1 MKRKLTV
8 LLCSVAAACMLGAAV
23 ACAENGG
30 KSDYTFEDYTYENPS
45 DELQTDEF
53 VLDGKF
59 DEAFWSE
66 KRWHTT
72 DDVWNTD
79 LWQKLEGVSA
89 RMSAYLGDEG
99 VLFGVEVFDTSFTY
113 YSYGRSFYA
122 NSGVEVFLCAE
133 GVDCLDAAGG
143 GWELLVDASGDHAS
157 WKYLSGPGGNIAYG
171 NSFGP
176 FPMTMYSAAHVNGEI
191 NGDATSM
198 CVELYVPY
206 ASLGITEKPEKLYAD
221 YAYNRN
227 RDSNAVRDAFCRIG
241 MREKNAAWANA
252 ASWYQITDEGLS
264 AYDINASVTKGEGEF
279 TSRGF
284 AMSDCDEPVTVTP
297 AVGYYLESLKVNGRE
312 LQGSDLSYNADGSV
326 VYTVRGATEDVD
338 MEAAFAQ
345 YPSQT
350 MSGTLTVSGTDAP
363 VTLYAE
369 NGISRTTIA
378 TLTDETS
385 YSYTLPAIGTRIV
398 ATAEGCLDAAATLT
412 ETGGDKAITMKA
424 LPFGNNA
431 SVPEGLRGD
440 PSQWELTSF
449 ETEKVVRSLTT
460 GNGMYVVYDDIF
472 SETVFLSADIVL
484 PRGVS
489 DTRVGFSFVG
499 ANGERGFLALVYSWQ
514 SGKYS
519 VQGIGKDS
527 TGESYRPANIPEEY
541 ADKLASEGINFSVLY
556 QNGTFT
562 IWLDGELFTG
572 DCAPAKGD
580 YSGMLF
586 AAGGKVAAALE
597 TWGYRGEYQN
607 ITISDSFTPATTVTL
622 PGSTENGRV
631 QAKATYGDALTI
643 TLTPENGYSV
653 ESLTINGKDLYS
665 YSGYEISVQEDVV
678 TVTFAEWTNFNADI
692 DAVFAVADVTDVTD
706 VTLDIVLADPFGAD
720 KTPAAEGTEVTL
732 TGLRGTETVTLTAV
746 VDNKG
751 TANFGEVPNGR
762 YILSAEGYES
772 VEIVVGEGLAS
783 EYELLAAFIDED
795 DRNAAVDTSRKEEG
809 IISSTGNFQNQD
821 IVRGVAANED
831 FVISAV
837 ISSFRAKGKDLRVG
851 FYAYR
856 GAGDNPGDSGNAN
869 HVRGGFKINDKGLY
883 YLEVMNGYWQRVELS
898 KELSEAFEKGELRIG
913 FGRSGGVF
921 FLAAGV
927 GDGPMEQ
934 LLVLETLTNEM
945 TTSDLTIGI
954 FNNADEAVT
963 FSGVCFETGALTT
976 VKTTM
981 DVTLNVT
988 LAANAFDG
996 TAETP
1001 ANGKKVT
1008 LTRGEKTYETT
1019 VNSEG
1024 KAVFEGVKYG
1034 EYTLTMEG
1042 MDQSYSLKVVAN
1054 SALEEKYAFWEAFLG
1069 DVNTENLGYF
1079 TEDVEAGSLST
1090 AADKGNPNDY
1100 QVAEDQLI
1108 DRTIAAGDFMISA
1121 TLAYTPGNTGRDTR
1135 LGWFV
1140 TNGTAKLYGYLT
1152 LEASGSY
1159 KVQFVYK
1166 ENASSSDVWGAS
1178 YTLSDKL
1185 SAAYKAGKLRFG
1197 LGRAGEFFVIAVGI
1211 DEGAGAATK
1220 MQVKIH
1226 IDAANALEKV
1236 AVTPGVMSKAWAQV
1250 HFYDVRIS
1258 TDFKALV
1265 FQGEWKP
1272 TAIDYTVEA
1281 DTDFLIG
1288 GTASELLSGSGG
1300 EKRLAFAAWEQGK
1313 DAPDSWSD
1321 NGSPA
1326 GVVGGLKLAADGTIS
1341 LGWTNGGWTGK
1352 ALTDA
1357 QKTAYANGT
1366 LWFGFGRIDGK
1377 FFLCAGTSADDAEM
1391 TFCPINISGTLTTC
1405 ALQLGKYAPSSQ
1417 GALSDVQL
1425 YTGDEVPVTLPQ
1437 QS

>member
-1 MKRKLTV
+1 M
-8 LLCSVAAACMLGAAV
+8 
-23 ACAENGG
+23 
-30 KSDYTFEDYTYENPS
+30 
-45 DELQTDEF
+45 
-53 VLDGKF
+53 
-59 DEAFWSE
+59 
-66 KRWHTT
+66 
-72 DDVWNTD
+72 
-79 LWQKLEGVSA
+79 
-89 RMSAYLGDEG
+89 
-99 VLFGVEVFDTSFTY
+99 
-113 YSYGRSFYA
+113 
-122 NSGVEVFLCAE
+122 
-133 GVDCLDAAGG
+133 
-143 GWELLVDASGDHAS
+143 
-157 WKYLSGPGGNIAYG
+157 
-171 NSFGP
+171 
-176 FPMTMYSAAHVNGEI
+176 
-191 NGDATSM
+191 
-198 CVELYVPY
+198 
-206 ASLGITEKPEKLYAD
+206 
-221 YAYNRN
+221 
-227 RDSNAVRDAFCRIG
+227 
-241 MREKNAAWANA
+241 
-252 ASWYQITDEGLS
+252 
-264 AYDINASVTKGEGEF
+264 
-279 TSRGF
+279 
-284 AMSDCDEPVTVTP
+284 
-297 AVGYYLESLKVNGRE
+297 
-312 LQGSDLSYNADGSV
+312 
-326 VYTVRGATEDVD
+326 
-338 MEAAFAQ
+338 
-345 YPSQT
+345 
-350 MSGTLTVSGTDAP
+350 
-363 VTLYAE
+363 
-369 NGISRTTIA
+369 
-378 TLTDETS
+378 
-385 YSYTLPAIGTRIV
+385 
-398 ATAEGCLDAAATLT
+398 
-412 ETGGDKAITMKA
+412 
-424 LPFGNNA
+424 
-431 SVPEGLRGD
+431 
-440 PSQWELTSF
+440 
-449 ETEKVVRSLTT
+449 
-460 GNGMYVVYDDIF
+460 
-472 SETVFLSADIVL
+472 
-484 PRGVS
+484 
-489 DTRVGFSFVG
+489 
-499 ANGERGFLALVYSWQ
+499 
-514 SGKYS
+514 
-519 VQGIGKDS
+519 
-527 TGESYRPANIPEEY
+527 
-541 ADKLASEGINFSVLY
+541 
-556 QNGTFT
+556 
-562 IWLDGELFTG
+562 
-572 DCAPAKGD
+572 
-580 YSGMLF
+580 
-586 AAGGKVAAALE
+586 
-597 TWGYRGEYQN
+597 
-607 ITISDSFTPATTVTL
+607 
-622 PGSTENGRV
+622 
-631 QAKATYGDALTI
+631 
-643 TLTPENGYSV
+643 
-653 ESLTINGKDLYS
+653 
-665 YSGYEISVQEDVV
+665 
-678 TVTFAEWTNFNADI
+678 
-692 DAVFAVADVTDVTD
+692 
-706 VTLDIVLADPFGAD
+706 
-720 KTPAAEGTEVTL
+720 
-732 TGLRGTETVTLTAV
+732 
-746 VDNKG
+746 VDNTG
-751 TANFGEVPNGR
+751 TADFGEVPNGR

-837 ISSFRAKGKDLRVG
+837 ISSFARKDKDLRVG
-851 FYAYR
+851 FYAYL

-898 KELSEAFEKGELRIG
+898 KEQSEAFEKGELRIG

-934 LLVLETLTNEM
+934 LLVLETLTNDM
-945 TTSDLTIGI
+945 TTSGDLTIGI

-963 FSGVCFETGALTT
+963 FSGVCFETGKTLTT

-981 DVTLNVT
+981 DLTLNVT

-996 TAETP
+996 TAGTS

-1019 VNSEG
+1019 VNSDGE
-1024 KAVFEGVKYG
+1024 AVFVGVKYG
-1034 EYTLTMEG
+1034 EYTLTMEA

-1054 SALEEKYAFWEAFLG
+1054 SALSEEYAFWEAFLG
-1069 DVNTENLGYF
+1069 DVNTEKLGYF

-1090 AADKGNPNDY
+1090 AADKDNPNDY

-1121 TLAYTPGNTGRDTR
+1121 TLAYTPGNTNNDTR

-1152 LEASGSY
+1152 LEARGSY

-1166 ENASSSDVWGAS
+1166 ESASSNDVWGAS
-1178 YTLSDKL
+1178 YTLSDEL

-1236 AVTPGVMSKAWAQV
+1236 AVTPGVVSKAWAQV
-1250 HFYDVRIS
+1250 HFNNVRIS

-1265 FQGEWKP
+1265 FQSEWKP

>member
-59 DEAFWSE
+59 DESFWSE

-79 LWQKLEGVSA
+79 LWQKLEGVST

-122 NSGVEVFLCAE
+122 NSGVEVFVCAE

-171 NSFGP
+171 NSFSP

-206 ASLGITEKPEKLYAD
+206 ASLGLTEKPEKLYAD

-297 AVGYYLESLKVNGRE
+297 AEGYYLESLKVNGRE

-398 ATAEGCLDAAATLT
+398 ATAEGCLDAAVTLT
-412 ETGGDKAITMKA
+412 EAGGDETITMKA
-424 LPFGNNA
+424 LPFGNNTNVA
-431 SVPEGLRGD
+431 AGYRGD

-449 ETEKVVRSLTT
+449 ETDKVVRSLTT

-489 DTRVGFSFVG
+489 DTRVGFSFVR
-499 ANGERGFLALVYSWQ
+499 ANGERGFLALVYSWEW
-514 SGKYS
+514 GTYS

-556 QNGTFT
+556 QSGTFT
-562 IWLDGELFTG
+562 VWLDGELFTG

-586 AAGGKVAAALE
+586 ADGGKVAAALE

-607 ITISDSFTPATTVTL
+607 ITIADSFTPTTTVTL
-622 PGSTENGRV
+622 PESTENGEV
-631 QAKATYGDALTI
+631 KATATYGDALTI

-678 TVTFAEWTNFNADI
+678 TVTFAEWTNFYADI
-692 DAVFAVADVTDVTD
+692 DAVFAVADVTDVT
-706 VTLDIVLADPFGAD
+706 LGIVLTDPFGAD

-746 VDNKG
+746 VDNTG
-751 TANFGEVPNGR
+751 TADFGEVPNGR

-809 IISSTGNFQNQD
+809 VISSTGNFQNQD

-837 ISSFRAKGKDLRVG
+837 ISSFQAKGKDLRVG
-851 FYAYR
+851 FYAYL
-856 GAGDNPGDSGNAN
+856 GAGDKPGDSGNAN
-869 HVRGGFKINDKGLY
+869 HVRGGFKINDKGVY

-945 TTSDLTIGI
+945 TTSGGLTIGI
-954 FNNADEAVT
+954 FNNAEEAVT
-963 FSGVCFETGALTT
+963 FSGVCFETGKTLTT

-1034 EYTLTMEG
+1034 EYTLAMEG
-1042 MDQSYSLKVVAN
+1042 MDQSYSLKIVAN
-1054 SALEEKYAFWEAFLG
+1054 SALSDEYPFWEAFLD
-1069 DVNTENLGYF
+1069 DVNTESQGYF

-1090 AADKGNPNDY
+1090 AAEKGNDQNHY
-1100 QVAEDQLI
+1100 VAEDQLI
-1108 DRTIAAGDFMISA
+1108 DRTIAAGDFMIST
-1121 TLAYTPGNTGRDTR
+1121 TLAYTPGNTGSDTR

-1140 TNGTAKLYGYLT
+1140 TDDTAKLYGYLT
-1152 LEASGSY
+1152 LEKSGSY

-1166 ENASSSDVWGAS
+1166 ESASSSDVWGAS
-1178 YTLSDKL
+1178 YTLSEEL

-1226 IDAANALEKV
+1226 IDAANALETV
-1236 AVTPGVMSKAWAQV
+1236 AVTPGVVSKAWAQV
-1250 HFYDVRIS
+1250 HFNNVRIS

-1265 FQGEWKP
+1265 FQGESGS
-1272 TAIDYTVEA
+1272 AIGYTVDA
-1281 DTDFLIG
+1281 NTDFLIG
-1288 GTASELLSGSGG
+1288 GTVSELLTESNGDT
-1300 EKRLAFAAWEQGK
+1300 RLAFAAWEQGQ
-1313 DAPDSWSD
+1313 DAPGSWGDLNNTS
-1321 NGSPA
+1321 
-1326 GVVGGLKLAADGTIS
+1326 GVVGGLKRAGNGNIS
-1341 LGWTNGGWTGK
+1341 LAWVNGSW
-1352 ALTDA
+1352 ASINLTEEL
-1357 QKTAYANGT
+1357 KTAYANGT

-1377 FFLCAGTSADDAEM
+1377 FFLCAGTSANDPDMLFRLANSF
-1391 TFCPINISGTLTTC
+1391 TGTLTTC

-1417 GALSDVQL
+1417 GALSNVQL
-1425 YTGDEVPVTLPQ
+1425 YTGADVPVTLPQ

>member
-8 LLCSVAAACMLGAAV
+8 LLCSVTAACMLGAAV
-23 ACAENGG
+23 ACADNSE
-30 KSDYTFEDYTYENPS
+30 KSGYTFEDYTYENPS

-59 DEAFWSE
+59 DESFWSE
-66 KRWHTT
+66 KRWHST

-79 LWQKLEGVSA
+79 AGQKLEGVST

-122 NSGVEVFLCAE
+122 NSGVEVFLSAE
-133 GVDCLDAAGG
+133 GKDLTEVAGG
-143 GWELLVDASGDHAS
+143 GWELLVDASGNHAS

-171 NSFGP
+171 NSFSP

-198 CVELYVPY
+198 SVELYVPY
-206 ASLGITEKPEKLYAD
+206 ASLGLTEKPEKLYAD

-241 MREKNAAWANA
+241 MHEKNAAWANA

-264 AYDINASVTKGEGEF
+264 AYDINVSVTKGEGEF
-279 TSRGF
+279 ISRGF

-297 AVGYYLESLKVNGRE
+297 AEGYYLESLKVNGRE

-378 TLTDETS
+378 TLTDETP

-398 ATAEGCLDAAATLT
+398 ATAEGCLDAAVTLT
-412 ETGGDKAITMKA
+412 EAGGDETITMKA
-424 LPFGNNA
+424 LPFGNNTNVA
-431 SVPEGLRGD
+431 AGYRGD

-449 ETEKVVRSLTT
+449 ETDKVVRSLTT

-499 ANGERGFLALVYSWQ
+499 ANGERGFLALLYSWQ

-527 TGESYRPANIPEEY
+527 AGESYRPANIPEEY

-586 AAGGKVAAALE
+586 ADGGKVAAALE

-607 ITISDSFTPATTVTL
+607 ITISDSFTPTTTVTL
-622 PGSTENGRV
+622 PESTENGKV
-631 QAKATYGDALTI
+631 EATATYGKAFTI
-643 TLTPENGYSV
+643 TLTPESGYSV

-665 YSGYEISVQEDVV
+665 YSGYEISVQENVV

-692 DAVFAVADVTDVTD
+692 DAVFAVADVTDVALGIV
-706 VTLDIVLADPFGAD
+706 VTDPFGVD
-720 KTPAAEGTEVTL
+720 KAPAAEGTEVTL
-732 TGLRGTETVTLTAV
+732 TGLRGTETVTLTAT
-746 VDNKG
+746 VDNTG
-751 TANFGEVPNGR
+751 TADFGEVPNGR

-772 VEIVVGEGLAS
+772 VEIVVGEELAS

-795 DRNAAVDTSRKEEG
+795 DRASAVDTSRRDEG

-851 FYAYR
+851 FYAYL

-898 KELSEAFEKGELRIG
+898 KEQSEAFEKGELRIG

-934 LLVLETLTNEM
+934 LLVLETLTNDM
-945 TTSDLTIGI
+945 TTSGDLTIGI

-963 FSGVCFETGALTT
+963 FSGVCFETGKTLTT

-981 DVTLNVT
+981 DLTLNVT

-996 TAETP
+996 TAETS
-1001 ANGKKVT
+1001 ANGEKVT

-1019 VNSEG
+1019 VNSDGE
-1024 KAVFEGVKYG
+1024 AVFEGVKYG
-1034 EYTLTMEG
+1034 EYTLTMED
-1042 MDQSYSLKVVAN
+1042 MDQSYSLKIVAN
-1054 SALEEKYAFWEAFLG
+1054 SALEDEYAFWEAFLG

-1121 TLAYTPGNTGRDTR
+1121 TLAYTPGNTNNDTR

-1152 LEASGSY
+1152 LEKSGSY

-1166 ENASSSDVWGAS
+1166 ESASSNDVWGAS
-1178 YTLSDKL
+1178 YTLSEEL
-1185 SAAYKAGKLRFG
+1185 SAAYEADKLRFG

-1236 AVTPGVMSKAWAQV
+1236 AVTPGVVSKAWAQV
-1250 HFYDVRIS
+1250 HFNNVRIS

-1265 FQGEWKP
+1265 FQSEWKP

-1281 DTDFLIG
+1281 KTDFLIG

-1313 DAPDSWSD
+1313 DAPGSWSD